1 MTSATATVTASRP
14 FVGPRGLWGALV
26 EATER
31 NHLFAQERALGLR
44 LCRVVTPEVAPPLVD
59 VFRAPDDHEPL
70 VLDLAMLD
78 CFNR

>member
-1 MTSATATVTASRP
+1 MTSATATVTGPRP

-26 EATER
+26 EAAER

-44 LCRVVTPEVAPPLVD
+44 LCRVVTPEAPAPMVD
-59 VFRAPDDHEPL
+59 VFRAPDAHEPL

-78 CFNR
+78 CFSR